1 MRRSTLQLIAIAFTT
16 LFCTQAHSQ
25 VVITTVAGTPNNIG
39 YSGDLSSAIY
49 AYLGSPSDVVT
60 DDTGNIYI
68 ADFLN
73 NVIRKVDTF
82 GVITTIAGT
91 GFGAST
97 TTGGTGAY
105 TGDNGPATA
114 AELNGPYALT
124 FDKHGNLFFADGYN
138 HVVRKINLSGTI
150 TTVAGIHTAGYGGD
164 GGPATAAMLNN
175 PVGVVV
181 DTADNLYIADD
192 HNNVVRMVNPAGIIS
207 TIAGNDTAGHTG
219 NGGPAT
225 HATLSDPLGVALD
238 KAGNLYIA
246 DGDNN
251 VIRKVSTTGIISDYV
266 GFDTTSGYT
275 GDHGPATAAQ
285 LKFPVHIRFD
295 DSDNLYIPDANNNVI
310 RKVSTA
316 GIITTIAGDGIAS
329 FTGDG
334 GDPTLAELFV
344 PQGVCVTH
352 TGIIYIADRGNEVIR
367 KIGPADHTGVQN
379 VKGQNASGIN
389 VYPNPVNTG
398 TFTLQLSSIF
408 AEDIQLSIVNTL
420 GETVQ
425 HFTATTN
432 KPLNVSCS
440 FAPGV
445 YFISGVSTHG
455 NWNKQ
460 IVVR

>member
-1 MRRSTLQLIAIAFTT
+1 MRRSTLPLIAIAFAV
-16 LFCTQAHSQ
+16 LFCTQVHAQ

-49 AYLGSPSDVVT
+49 AYLGSPSDVIT

-138 HVVRKINLSGTI
+138 HVVRKVDLSGTI

-181 DTADNLYIADD
+181 DTAGNLYIADD
-192 HNNVVRMVNPAGIIS
+192 HNNVVRMVTPAGIIT

-219 NGGPAT
+219 NGGPAI

-238 KAGNLYIA
+238 RAGNLYIA

-251 VIRKVSTTGIISDYV
+251 IIRKVSTTGIISDYV

-310 RKVSTA
+310 RKVSAA
-316 GIITTIAGDGIAS
+316 GIITTIAGDGVAS

-367 KIGPADHTGVQN
+367 KIGPADLSGVQQ
-379 VKGQNASGIN
+379 VKGLFTSGLS
-389 VYPNPVNTG
+389 VYPNPATSEEFFVQLNSTYTEEAEFSIINAVGETLMHFTSATNTRLG
-398 TFTLQLSSIF
+398 LF
-408 AEDIQLSIVNTL
+408 NTL
-420 GETVQ
+420 
-425 HFTATTN
+425 H
-432 KPLNVSCS
+432 
-440 FAPGV
+440 PGV
-445 YFISGVSTHG
+445 YVITAKSAHG